1 MPEDCLFLCGWL
13 QALHHLHRHCVV
25 HRDVKG
31 NNILLTSSAQL
42 KLIDF
47 GMLYSTQRGTDI
59 ILSDNVRTVRVR
71 YFSVRRPQ

>member
-47 GMLYSTQRGTDI
+47 GVYSRCYTWHRHY
-59 ILSDNVRTVRVR
+59 SFR
-71 YFSVRRPQ
+71 